1 MCYVKATHLILK
13 TLNSS
18 FGGVEVGGRKWTAD
32 NHSDTTLCIIVIN
45 DFKYSK
51 GFSELKHFII
61 KIFREKHNKQPLYK
75 QICNKFVT
83 NAL

>member
-1 MCYVKATHLILK
+1 MCYFKATHLILK

-18 FGGVEVGGRKWTAD
+18 FGGVEVGGRKWAAD

-61 KIFREKHNKQPLYK
+61 KILSLYSGK
-75 QICNKFVT
+75 NITNNLFT